1 MQDSVQLTVVI
12 CTYNRASV
20 LQETLNSLLVTQAD
34 KLHKLQLLLVD
45 NNSPDNT
52 RAVIE
57 QGLSLFPNATYLF
70 ERQQGLSHAR
80 NTGIAAAQ
88 HDAIAFI
95 DDDVFF
101 SPGWVEAVIKALDSH
116 PEIACFAGQIA
127 PLYEGGRPHWLPDS
141 LEGVYSALELGDRE
155 LPLTFPHTPIGANMI
170 IRRTVID
177 RIGGFDTELGRKG
190 KNLLSNEELEFFRKA
205 DQAGFRSLY
214 IPDACVQH
222 RIPASRTTPEWF
234 VRRYFWQGISD
245 AQSAWMQESWT
256 RLRWIGSAFK
266 ALRSVL
272 RLASGGNWS
281 PLRMRWHYQSLNP
294 AARAKI
300 HMFLGWALHSF
311 RLAMTQGMPR
321 HPSGT
326 RRDWRTATE
335 TMLEHHHR
343 ASAE

>member
-1 MQDSVQLTVVI
+1 M
-12 CTYNRASV
+12 
-20 LQETLNSLLVTQAD
+20 
-34 KLHKLQLLLVD
+34 
-45 NNSPDNT
+45 
-52 RAVIE
+52 
-57 QGLSLFPNATYLF
+57 
-70 ERQQGLSHAR
+70 
-80 NTGIAAAQ
+80 
-88 HDAIAFI
+88 
-95 DDDVFF
+95 
-101 SPGWVEAVIKALDSH
+101 
-116 PEIACFAGQIA
+116 
-127 PLYEGGRPHWLPDS
+127 PLYESGAPEWLHPDLS
-141 LEGVYSALELGDRE
+141 GVYSTLDLGDE
-155 LPLTFPHTPIGANMI
+155 TQPMNFPQTPIGANMI
-170 IRRTVID
+170 IRRAVID

-256 RLRWIGSAFK
+256 RLRWIGGALK